1 MILIIDDLENIT
13 FLRRQQCQLSLIQR
27 KTCTTFCH
35 CDCEEWVA
43 CFLEFFSAG
52 YGSHSGALCH
62 QTSHSEVKYCLQNF
76 SDIMSSNVSKV
87 DRVFCLIH
95 TSHFIDKFCIHIKKF
110 MLTKNTYHLWSCTGS
125 KAKASMILKK
135 KTKEFY
141 ASVRVFLS
149 PFFSGRESER
159 KLAVQLAPSSE
170 LPSDS
175 SWTSGRPDT
184 LTHGHLDDLAPDKKV
199 QPPHSPRDFFWQIA
213 TFKLR

>member
-62 QTSHSEVKYCLQNF
+62 QTSHSEVKVAHKFFRNNKLKC
-76 SDIMSSNVSKV
+76 IKV

-125 KAKASMILKK
+125 KAKALMILKK
-135 KTKEFY
+135 KT
-141 ASVRVFLS
+141 
-149 PFFSGRESER
+149 
-159 KLAVQLAPSSE
+159 
-170 LPSDS
+170 
-175 SWTSGRPDT
+175 
-184 LTHGHLDDLAPDKKV
+184 
-199 QPPHSPRDFFWQIA
+199 
-213 TFKLR
+213 